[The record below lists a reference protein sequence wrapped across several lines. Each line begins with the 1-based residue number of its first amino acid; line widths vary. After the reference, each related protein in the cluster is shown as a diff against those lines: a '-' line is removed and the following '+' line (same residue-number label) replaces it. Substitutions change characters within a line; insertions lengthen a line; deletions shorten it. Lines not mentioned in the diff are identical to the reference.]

1 MQTFVYT
8 ACFKKYDDRDN
19 DKDDVDDINAAD
31 CLGQIHVDR
40 LNSLKRN
47 DNL

>member
-1 MQTFVYT
+1 MLCVVILKHEESTEDV
-8 ACFKKYDDRDN
+8 
-19 DKDDVDDINAAD
+19 DDVDDINAAD

-47 DNL
+47 DNF